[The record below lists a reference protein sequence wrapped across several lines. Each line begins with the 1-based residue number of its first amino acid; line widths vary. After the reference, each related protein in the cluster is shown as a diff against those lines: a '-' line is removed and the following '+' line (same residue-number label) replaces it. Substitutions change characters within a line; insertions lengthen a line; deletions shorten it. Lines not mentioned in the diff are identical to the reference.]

1 MCLFPWLQYDGE
13 EEEEGAEEGEYDEDA
28 DADYVPGV
36 SCHLWPFVVIWPF
49 DSLVARVMGHY
60 G

>member
-1 MCLFPWLQYDGE
+1 MCLFPRLQYDGE

-36 SCHLWPFVVIWPF
+36 SCHL
-49 DSLVARVMGHY
+49 
-60 G
+60 